1 MVKSIHEKTNN
12 ANIKALLF
20 LITAPA
26 DLIAGAPFRRNVSD
40 EIADGPLLTVLRDDL
55 NFDIDRQPNGVCIH
69 RSPMQVTLPFGKIL
83 PCNPQL
89 FFSIFVMGFSPS

>member
-1 MVKSIHEKTNN
+1 MPYPELLVPPGKMTPAGAPGSMMEEVWAQTGFMVKSIHEKTNN
-12 ANIKALLF
+12 ANIKAILF

-69 RSPMQVTLPFGKIL
+69 
-83 PCNPQL
+83 
-89 FFSIFVMGFSPS
+89 

>member
-1 MVKSIHEKTNN
+1 MTPAGAPGSMMEEVWAQTGFMVKSIHEKTNN
-12 ANIKALLF
+12 ANIKAILF

-69 RSPMQVTLPFGKIL
+69 
-83 PCNPQL
+83 
-89 FFSIFVMGFSPS
+89 